1 MVDFCNR
8 LRNLRKGKGL
18 TQAQV
23 AELIGGTKAMIS
35 SYEMGTRYPPYNI
48 LIKFARLYGVST
60 DYLLGMTNYVKL
72 DAEGLT
78 QEQMTLV
85 KSLIDELRNRNKA

>member
-18 TQAQV
+18 TQLQV
-23 AELIGGTKAMIS
+23 AEIIGGTKAMVS
-35 SYEMGTRYPPYNI
+35 SYEMGTRYPPYNV
-48 LIKFARLYGVST
+48 LIKLARLYGVST
-60 DYLLGMTNYVKL
+60 DYLLGITNYVKI

-78 QEQMTLV
+78 QDQIALV
-85 KSLIDELRNRNKA
+85 KALVDELRKK